1 MAAVTDPYE
10 VLGLSRG
17 ASDDEIRAAYRELV
31 KKYHPDKYQ
40 GNPLADLAQEKLQE
54 INEAYDLLTKNKG
67 SGSYS
72 SGSSS
77 SSGSYTYGS
86 YGNQGSSSYG
96 SYSSSYSSNSPLYNQ
111 IRSAINRNDLYT
123 ADNLLS
129 KSTSRD
135 AEWYFLS
142 SIVAFRKGQSADALR
157 NIQTA
162 MSMEP
167 NNPEYKT
174 VYSQMTSAGSLYRGV
189 SNTRGYNT
197 YGSGLDPLCLLP
209 LCFCC

>member
-1 MAAVTDPYE
+1 MAVQDPYE
-10 VLGLSRG
+10 VLGISRG

-54 INEAYDLLTKNKG
+54 VNEAYDLLMKKG
-67 SGSYS
+67 SVSSGNTGSTSTYTYGTYGS
-72 SGSSS
+72 SGSQ
-77 SSGSYTYGS
+77 T
-86 YGNQGSSSYG
+86 YG

-129 KSTSRD
+129 KSTARD

-142 SIVAFRKGQSADALR
+142 SIIAFRKGQSADALSK
-157 NIQTA
+157 IQTA

-167 NNPEYKT
+167 NNTEYRN
-174 VYSQMTSAGSLYRGV
+174 VYSQMTAAGSLYRGV

-197 YGSGLDPLCLLP
+197 YGTGIDPWCFILPCLC
-209 LCFCC
+209 C